1 MNKSYSN
8 QWESEIL
15 LVAVSYRN
23 IQLAKYNIMN
33 VSECILAVIVLRY
46 AVFSA
51 RMIVKCYS
59 VWCRLVFC
67 KFKPPIIIITLI
79 G

>member
-1 MNKSYSN
+1 MEGTGNDCECMNKSYSN

-33 VSECILAVIVLRY
+33 VSECIGMHSGCDSTAVCSI
-46 AVFSA
+46 
-51 RMIVKCYS
+51 
-59 VWCRLVFC
+59 FC
-67 KFKPPIIIITLI
+67 
-79 G
+79 